1 MSEEQETKRLL
12 QFRETMEQRM
22 AELEAEA
29 ADLRAAMAAIN
40 KMIVAEGFRTPTAPK
55 AAPQPKPRTETPQ
68 PTPQAETLQPESFE
82 EGMSITSKDGAVL
95 GRMNVEGKDLLFE
108 PQPEYE
114 FKTDIPPFQSFL
126 VERVLANMSSTDRE
140 RAADGEI
147 DQSEILEYEVK
158 EEDGVLKELHVRNY
172 GGERRL
178 REINSSLRWTFDKMY
193 DKIRQG

>member
-1 MSEEQETKRLL
+1 LSEEQETKRLL

-95 GRMNVEGKDLLFE
+95 GKMNVEGKDLLFE